1 MNPAE
6 IRKLF
11 DKFGAPLDNDDV
23 WEVQKAIVIKHKAL
37 ERLAAA
43 ANISFDKPQVLRAE
57 RDEAVILVHGSMCAA
72 DNKNGGI
79 TRHEWSVGEA
89 RVVRMVD
96 SGKTNKWGKPLYEPG
111 PDEIGNYQVTPK
123 QAAYPFAMAE
133 KRAKDRVILKLA
145 GLHGL
150 YSEDE
155 ADEFK
160 ESTSAPQQGRSAA
173 PASPSASA
181 RPAGAANLS
190 QLGETYRKAMELAT
204 TKDDLGE
211 WMSANAE
218 TMKEKLG
225 EQEAQTI
232 RGLAAARYRDLPDAR
247 SEAAE

>member
-1 MNPAE
+1 MEPAD

-11 DKFGAPLDNDDV
+11 EKFGTSLDNNDV
-23 WEVQKAIVIKHKAL
+23 WKVQQATVLKHKAL
-37 ERLAAA
+37 ERLAASA
-43 ANISFDKPQVLRAE
+43 GIKFDAPTIIRAE
-57 RDEAVILVHGSMCAA
+57 RDEAVILATGWLEGKS
-72 DNKNGGI
+72 
-79 TRHEWSVGEA
+79 EWSIGEA
-89 RVVRMVD
+89 LIDVNYRV
-96 SGKTNKWGKPLYEPG
+96 SGK
-111 PDEIGNYQVTPK
+111 
-123 QAAYPFAMAE
+123 QAGYVYAMAE

-160 ESTSAPQQGRSAA
+160 ETSSAPQQGRSAA

>member
-72 DNKNGGI
+72 DNKNGGV

-89 RVVRMVD
+89 RVVRMID

-123 QAAYPFAMAE
+123 QAAYPYAMAE

-160 ESTSAPQQGRSAA
+160 DKSPSEPTTGQNAAGAGSRNFPASAA
-173 PASPSASA
+173 PLSIPDRMINAMGVLKTASEIFEWWNLPKVQEGYASLTPKGQMA
-181 RPAGAANLS
+181 VEEAK
-190 QLGETYRKAMELAT
+190 RKRLA
-204 TKDDLGE
+204 E
-211 WMSANAE
+211 IESPF
-218 TMKEKLG
+218 
-225 EQEAQTI
+225 Q
-232 RGLAAARYRDLPDAR
+232 
-247 SEAAE
+247 EAAE

>member
-1 MNPAE
+1 MNTAD

-11 DKFGAPLDNDDV
+11 EDFGAPIAQDDV
-23 WEVQKAIVIKHKAL
+23 WQVQSATVIKHKAL

-43 ANISFDKPQVLRAE
+43 AKIEFERPQVLRAE
-57 RDEAVILVHGSMCAA
+57 RDEAVILVSGKLGERS
-72 DNKNGGI
+72 
-79 TRHEWSVGEA
+79 EWSVGEA
-89 RVVRMVD
+89 LVNVNYRV
-96 SGKTNKWGKPLYEPG
+96 SGKM
-111 PDEIGNYQVTPK
+111 
-123 QAAYPFAMAE
+123 AAYVYAMAE

-160 ESTSAPQQGRSAA
+160 ESPSAPMTGQNA
-173 PASPSASA
+173 PAAVSRTSG
-181 RPAGAANLS
+181 AGAPLS
-190 QLGETYRKAMELAT
+190 QLGETFRKTMELAK

-225 EQEAQTI
+225 DQEAKAI
-232 RGLAAARYRDLPDAR
+232 RALAAARYRDLPDATQ
-247 SEAAE
+247 EAAE